1 MRGKHKTKGVQM
13 STVMKEQPKMSS
25 QSDSNPPTHEDD
37 PILTISEVGR
47 QLGKSP
53 QTIARW
59 CRDGLLAAVR
69 LPSSLFGIRKSE
81 VNKFLG
87 GSAIEKRV
95 E

>member
-1 MRGKHKTKGVQM
+1 MRGKSKNKGVQM
-13 STVMKEQPKMSS
+13 STVMKEQPKINESI
-25 QSDSNPPTHEDD
+25 NPPTHEDD

-47 QLGKSP
+47 QLGKSA

-59 CRDGLLAAVR
+59 CKDGLLSAIR
-69 LPSSLFGIRKSE
+69 QPSGLFGVRKSE

-87 GSAIEKRV
+87 GSALEKRV